1 MPLVLRNMS
10 DESTA
15 SPSPLRLKPR
25 LRPAEG
31 ASAGTAVATSAV
43 MEHGPAV
50 AAPVADAPAPTIRF
64 KPRAPAGPAVT
75 SAVAPAVAVIGGEV
89 ATPAVIGEPP
99 KFKFK
104 PKVAEPAAAGD
115 PGSQLIG
122 ALPPRSPAPVEFPPS
137 EPAPA
142 PAVPPSVGGV
152 PRRTLPPFPVVA
164 GPGSSRTNPSIPVP
178 HIRVKAPAVAEPETF
193 EDLEAGR
200 KGLRRLV
207 WLLVLA
213 AVGVGGYYGWPY
225 LKPYVARFTAPKA
238 EAKLAAVASPGLTP
252 SDTLNKLAHA
262 PAAAIDR
269 AQDAIAARRASG
281 QTRTDVA
288 LTGEDIPDKTKP
300 LPAST
305 VKKSI
310 PAVPPPAPTMTPV
323 TPGLAASVQLEAGA
337 DASPEFR
344 TFVANARVSG
354 VFQGAPPRAMINGKL
369 TRVGETT
376 EAGLGVIFAGLDTE
390 KRHLIF
396 KDRSGA
402 IISRRY

>member
-1 MPLVLRNMS
+1 MS

-31 ASAGTAVATSAV
+31 ASVGTAVATSAV

-50 AAPVADAPAPTIRF
+50 AAPVAEALAPTIRF
-64 KPRAPAGPAVT
+64 KPRAPAEPAVT
-75 SAVAPAVAVIGGEV
+75 SAVAPAVIVGDA
-89 ATPAVIGEPP
+89 APPAVIGEPP

-104 PKVAEPAAAGD
+104 PKVAEPAGAVAAAAGD
-115 PGSQLIG
+115 PGLQLIG
-122 ALPPRSPAPVEFPPS
+122 ALPPPPPTRVDFPPG

-142 PAVPPSVGGV
+142 PAAPPSVGGV

-164 GPGSSRTNPSIPVP
+164 GLGSSRTNPSIPVP

-238 EAKLAAVASPGLTP
+238 EAKPAAVASPGLTP
-252 SDTLNKLAHA
+252 SDKLNKLAHA

-269 AQDAIAARRASG
+269 AQDAITARRTSG
-281 QTRTDVA
+281 QTRNDVA
-288 LTGEDIPDKTKP
+288 LTGEAIPEKTKP
-300 LPAST
+300 LPASA

-390 KRHLIF
+390 KKHLIF

-402 IISRRY
+402 IIARRY